1 MSDVVARPSR
11 IHGTGLFTCR
21 PFVTGEL
28 IARYTGPVVDQP
40 PGPDKDGLVH
50 AMELAPGRWIDGGHA
65 GNVARHANH
74 SCDPSAEAV
83 ANGEVVELRAR
94 RDLASGEEVTFDYG
108 YGLADALAHPC
119 RCGAPGCPGR
129 IVAEPL
135 RAAARRH
142 LRPRQSRD

>member
-1 MSDVVARPSR
+1 MSDVVARASS

-21 PFVTGEL
+21 RFAAGER
-28 IARYTGPVVDQP
+28 IASYTGPVVDQAP
-40 PGPDKDGLVH
+40 APDANGLIH
-50 AMELAPGRWIDGGHA
+50 AMELAPGRWIDA

-83 ANGEVVELRAR
+83 ANGDIVELRAR
-94 RDLASGEEVTFDYG
+94 RDLAAGEEVTFDYG
-108 YGLADALAHPC
+108 YGLAEALAHPC
-119 RCGAPGCPGR
+119 RCGARGCTGR

-135 RAAARRH
+135 RAAVRRH